1 MSPKIYKKM
10 FEIKNYYLVL
20 DSFFCYS
27 LFIKHNEEEKIMKNT
42 NMVTIKDIKNQIGLY
57 YYIPVG
63 ETYDM
68 PSNDIRKVIRRFH
81 MVSFKQQ
88 VEMVFNMFFSEEK
101 TMFLNIEEKF
111 YSQYGTWFSDDSSHI
126 FTTKESACNSILEE
140 IQCFYDSVVN
150 TAKKTII
157 GKSLSSSNMV
167 KKVIANTKFGGQL
180 NTIIENKDLVKN
192 KSLEELIKVNI
203 VKSYDN
209 ENQLVQIPEKWDDYI
224 KANKIPFYI
233 LKDDKLTEVN
243 GYLFKVEL
251 NSNEEVSLIF
261 EIANNEVY
269 PFVHYSLSE
278 NEYKLSDERVFFNN
292 EAAKNEIRNQIALHE
307 KKIEEMKELLS

>member
-1 MSPKIYKKM
+1 
-10 FEIKNYYLVL
+10 
-20 DSFFCYS
+20 
-27 LFIKHNEEEKIMKNT
+27 MKNT

-57 YYIPVG
+57 YYIPV
-63 ETYDM
+63 EDTYDM
-68 PSNDIRKVIRRFH
+68 PINDIRKAIRHFH
-81 MVSFKQQ
+81 MLSFKKQ
-88 VEMVFNMFFSEEK
+88 VEMVFNMFFAEEK
-101 TMFLNIEEKF
+101 TMFLNLEEKF
-111 YSQYGTWFSDDSSHI
+111 YSQYGAWFSDDSHHI

-140 IQCFYDSVVN
+140 IQSLYNSVVK
-150 TAKKTII
+150 TAQKTII
-157 GKSLSSSNMV
+157 GKSLSSSDMV
-167 KKVIANTKFGGQL
+167 KKVISHTKFGHQL
-180 NTIIENKDLVKN
+180 NTILENKDQIKN
-192 KSLEELIKVNI
+192 KTLEELIKVNI

-209 ENQLVQIPEKWDDYI
+209 ENQLVRIPEKFDDYI
-224 KANKIPFYI
+224 KANKMPFYI

-251 NSNEEVSLIF
+251 NSNKEISLIF

-292 EAAKNEIRNQIALHE
+292 EAAKNEIRNRIYIHE

>member
-1 MSPKIYKKM
+1 M

-57 YYIPVG
+57 YYIPV
-63 ETYDM
+63 EDTYDM

-88 VEMVFNMFFSEEK
+88 IEMVFNMFFDEEK

-140 IQCFYDSVVN
+140 IQSLYNSVVK
-150 TAKKTII
+150 TAQKTII
-157 GKSLSSSNMV
+157 GKSLSSSDMV
-167 KKVIANTKFGGQL
+167 KKVISHTKFGHQL
-180 NTIIENKDLVKN
+180 NTILENKDQIKN
-192 KSLEELIKVNI
+192 KTLEELIKVNI

-209 ENQLVQIPEKWDDYI
+209 ENQLVRIPEKFDDYI

-233 LKDDKLTEVN
+233 LKDDKLTEAN

-261 EIANNEVY
+261 EIVNDEVY

-278 NEYKLSDERVFFNN
+278 NKYVLSDKRVFFNN
-292 EAAKNEIRNQIALHE
+292 EDAKNEIRNQIALHE